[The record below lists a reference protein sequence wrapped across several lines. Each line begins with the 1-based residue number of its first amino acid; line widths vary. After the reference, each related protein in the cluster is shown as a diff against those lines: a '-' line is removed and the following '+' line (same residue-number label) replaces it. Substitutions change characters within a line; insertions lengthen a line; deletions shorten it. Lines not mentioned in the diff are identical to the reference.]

1 MSVND
6 WSDSFLDGLRG
17 HGDPKADALV
27 SDLFAGTS
35 DTTSAFRALVVQQ
48 HAVADSDFAAFLDED
63 PGPPDW
69 VDPERV
75 AAGQECFA
83 RWGSHVFTALYA
95 AALPSAYACWR
106 GVQVLG
112 LTARLETDGKRRLNE
127 TAQFHLDIME
137 PGGLEH
143 GAQGFSDVRHV
154 RLMHAAVRWL
164 IENDPRVHWEPKWG
178 TPINQE
184 DLLETML
191 TFTEIVFEVFD
202 RTGVKYS
209 AQDADDYLHTWSYVG
224 YLLGIRPDL
233 LPLTR
238 AQTSVLMPI
247 VRRRQ
252 FGASDPGHAMTA
264 ALLAQGTRLTPPGLR
279 GLPGAT
285 VRYYVGDHTADL
297 IGVPPADWTRFLFAP
312 LADLTRTMSIGWL
325 HKHFLRA
332 LSDRVGF
339 GMLSLAVRAERF
351 GGRPAFAVPTGL
363 AARWNLPASLPRQP
377 PSNDAIAAM
386 TDPVLRN
393 LWITQRY
400 HELAVELRDAGA
412 GEDAT
417 WCAFAVWAS
426 KTAGATI
433 RKELLPA
440 KAQRLLFDNEV
451 TQSALHTLR
460 EGVAGHAWTRLLTHE
475 PLARAVEK
483 VVTDVSNAIAEG
495 NVLVFAELAPIFSS
509 LVAARRGPGPS
520 SPEDLLKALTPALS
534 ALEASGIDA
543 APARAAFDAYARA
556 LTSTKDRA
564 ALVLA
569 ANTLAVA
576 HEQQRL
582 QPAIQ
587 SALNAPISDTL
598 KEVVEHDLL
607 GHLPSAEARRVL
619 DHLTDDICA
628 TLNQA
633 WDVALTE
640 AIMQLVTAAETFD
653 LRRDVPPI
661 DGVLFPPAL
670 HDLAGTPAEE
680 VVAVWD
686 RTGGT
691 GQHSGADDWCELGD
705 RMNYI
710 VNLFRS
716 RQRNAALFDP
726 PFTVEQL
733 AVMARGQ
740 VPSRTLS

>member
-1 MSVND
+1 MTVTD
-6 WSDSFLDGLRG
+6 WSDQFLDGLRG
-17 HGDPKADALV
+17 HGDPAADAVV
-27 SDLFAGTS
+27 SGLFRGTG
-35 DTTSAFRALVVQQ
+35 DATTAFRTLVVQQ
-48 HAVADSDFAAFLDED
+48 HEGVDSALVAFLDED
-63 PGPPDW
+63 VDRPAWLDPD
-69 VDPERV
+69 RV
-75 AAGQECFA
+75 IAGQECFA

-112 LTARLETDGKRRLNE
+112 LTARLETDAKRRLNE

-137 PGGLEH
+137 SGGLER

-164 IENDPRVHWEPKWG
+164 IQNDPRVHWDPEWG
-178 TPINQE
+178 TPNNQQ
-184 DLLETML
+184 DLLETLL
-191 TFTEIVFEVFD
+191 TFTEIVLEVFD
-202 RTGVKYS
+202 RTGVEYS
-209 AQDADDYLHTWSYVG
+209 EEEADDYLHTWSYVG

-252 FGASDPGHAMTA
+252 FGTSDPGHALTA
-264 ALLAQGTRLTPPGLR
+264 ALLAQGSSLSPPGLR
-279 GLPGAT
+279 GLPAST

-312 LADLTRTMSIGWL
+312 MADLSRTLSVGWL
-325 HKHFLRA
+325 HQRFLRA

-339 GMLSLAVRAERF
+339 GMLSLAVRTERF

-363 AARWNLPASLPRQP
+363 AARWNLPPSLPRQP

-412 GEDAT
+412 GQDAT

-440 KAQRLLFDNEV
+440 KAQRLLFDNEI
-451 TQSALHTLR
+451 TQKALHTLR
-460 EGVAGHAWTRLLTHE
+460 EGVAGHAWARLLSHE
-475 PLARAVEK
+475 PLGRAVEQ
-483 VVTDVSNAIAEG
+483 VTANVSTAIAEG
-495 NVLVFAELAPIFSS
+495 NVLVFAELAPVFSA
-509 LVAARRGPGPS
+509 LVAARRRSGVS
-520 SPEDLLKALTPALS
+520 SPEDLLRALTPALS
-534 ALEASGIDA
+534 ALEDSGVDI
-543 APARAAFDAYARA
+543 APVRAAFNAYTQA
-556 LTSTKDRA
+556 LTSAKDGA

-598 KEVVEHDLL
+598 KEVLEHDLIA
-607 GHLPSAEARRVL
+607 HLPSAEVRQVL

-628 TLNQA
+628 LLDQA

-670 HDLAGTPAEE
+670 LDLTGTPAEK
-680 VVAVWD
+680 AVSAWD

-691 GQHSGADDWCELGD
+691 GEHSGADNWCELGD

-716 RQRNAALFDP
+716 RQRDTAIFDP

-733 AVMARGQ
+733 ASMAQGE
-740 VPSRTLS
+740 VPPPPL

>member
-1 MSVND
+1 MSPID
-6 WSDSFLDGLRG
+6 WTDEFLDGLRG
-17 HGDPKADALV
+17 HGDPEGDAVV
-27 SDLFAGTS
+27 SQLFGWTGDA
-35 DTTSAFRALVVQQ
+35 TSAFRELVVQQ
-48 HAVADSDFAAFLDED
+48 HEVAEGDFAAFLDGDVDQPGWID
-63 PGPPDW
+63 PD
-69 VDPERV
+69 RV

-83 RWGSHVFTALYA
+83 RWGAHVFTALYA

-112 LTARLETDGKRRLNE
+112 LTARLETDAKRRLNE

-137 PGGLEH
+137 PGGLER
-143 GAQGFSDVRHV
+143 GKPGFSDVRHV

-164 IENDPRVHWEPKWG
+164 VENDPRVHWDPKWG

-184 DLLETML
+184 DLLETLL

-202 RTGVKYS
+202 RTGVDYS
-209 AQDADDYLHTWSYVG
+209 KEEADDYLHTWSYVG

-252 FGASDPGHAMTA
+252 FGASDPGHALTA
-264 ALLAQGTRLTPPGLR
+264 ALLAQGTRLSPPGLR
-279 GLPGAT
+279 GLPAST

-312 LADLTRTMSIGWL
+312 MADLSRTLSVGWL
-325 HKHFLRA
+325 HQHFLRA
-332 LSDRVGF
+332 LSGHVGF
-339 GMLSLAVRAERF
+339 GMLSLAVKSERF

-363 AARWNLPASLPRQP
+363 AARWNLPPSLPRQP

-386 TDPVLRN
+386 PDPVLRN

-400 HELAVELRDAGA
+400 HELALELREAGA

-440 KAQRLLFDNEV
+440 KAQRLLFDNEI
-451 TQSALHTLR
+451 TQTALHALR
-460 EGVAGHAWTRLLTHE
+460 EGGAGHLWTLLFSHE
-475 PLARAVEK
+475 PLGRAVEK
-483 VVTDVSNAIAEG
+483 VTADVSTAIAQG
-495 NVLVFAELAPIFSS
+495 NVLVFAELAPLFSA
-509 LVAARRGPGPS
+509 LLAARRGPAAS
-520 SPEDLLKALTPALS
+520 SPEDLFGALTPALA
-534 ALEASGIDA
+534 ALQDSGVDT
-543 APARAAFDAYARA
+543 APVRAAFDAYTKV
-556 LTSTKDRA
+556 LTSAKDQA

-569 ANTLAVA
+569 ANTLAVS

-582 QPAIQ
+582 QPAIRR
-587 SALNAPISDTL
+587 ALNAPISDTL
-598 KEVVEHDLL
+598 KQVVEQDLL
-607 GHLPSAEARRVL
+607 VHLPSADARQVL

-628 TLNQA
+628 ALDQA

-653 LRRDVPPI
+653 LRRDIPPI

-670 HDLAGTPAEE
+670 TDLVGTPAED
-680 VVAVWD
+680 VVATWD
-686 RTGGT
+686 RTGGS
-691 GQHSGADDWCELGD
+691 GQPSGADDWCKLED

-716 RQRNAALFDP
+716 RQRVTTLFDP
-726 PFTVEQL
+726 PFTAEQL
-733 AVMARGQ
+733 AAMSQGQ
-740 VPSRTLS
+740 VPAPPL

>member
-1 MSVND
+1 MSAPD

-17 HGDPKADALV
+17 HGDPPADAVV
-27 SDLFAGTS
+27 SGLFAGTH
-35 DTTSAFRALVVQQ
+35 DATTAFRALVVQQ
-48 HAVADSDFAAFLDED
+48 HESSNRDFATFLDGEVD
-63 PGPPDW
+63 PPDW
-69 VDPERV
+69 IDPERV
-75 AAGQECFA
+75 EAGQECFA

-112 LTARLETDGKRRLNE
+112 LTARLETDAKRRLNE

-137 PGGLEH
+137 PGGLQH
-143 GAQGFSDVRHV
+143 GAKGYSDVRHI

-164 IENDPRVHWEPKWG
+164 IENDPRVHWEPNWG

-202 RTGVKYS
+202 RTGVMYS
-209 AQDADDYLHTWSYVG
+209 EQDADDYLHTWSYIG

-252 FGASDPGHAMTA
+252 FGSSPPGHAMTK
-264 ALLAQGTRLTPPGLR
+264 ALLSEGTRLTPPGLR
-279 GLPGAT
+279 GLPAAT
-285 VRYYVGDHTADL
+285 VRYYVGNDTADL
-297 IGVPPADWTRFLFAP
+297 IGVPTADWTRFLFAP
-312 LADLTRTMSIGWL
+312 LADLTRTLSLGWL
-325 HKHFLRA
+325 HQRFLRVF
-332 LSDRVGF
+332 SDRVGV

-363 AARWNLPASLPRQP
+363 AERWNLPASVPRQP
-377 PSNDAIAAM
+377 PSNASIVAM
-386 TDPVLRN
+386 DDPVVRN

-400 HELAVELRDAGA
+400 HDLAVELRDAGA
-412 GEDAT
+412 GQEAT

-451 TQSALHTLR
+451 TQSALHSFR
-460 EGVAGHAWTRLLTHE
+460 ERVTRDMWALLAHE
-475 PLARAVEK
+475 PLGRAVAK
-483 VVTDVSNAIAEG
+483 VTADISSAIAGG
-495 NVLVFAELAPIFSS
+495 NVLVFAELAPLFSA
-509 LVAARRGPGPS
+509 LIAARRGPGAS
-520 SPEDLLKALTPALS
+520 SPDDLVQALAPGLS
-534 ALEASGIDA
+534 SLEASGVDTA
-543 APARAAFDAYARA
+543 AVRAAFDAYAQA
-556 LTSTKDRA
+556 LTSAKDRA
-564 ALVLA
+564 SLILA

-582 QPAIQ
+582 QHAIE

-598 KEVVEHDLL
+598 KEIIEQDLL
-607 GHLPSAEARRVL
+607 AHISSTEVRLVLRHL
-619 DHLTDDICA
+619 DDDICA
-628 TLNQA
+628 KLDEA

-640 AIMQLVTAAETFD
+640 AIMQLVTAVETFD

-670 HDLAGTPAEE
+670 SDLTGTPAES
-680 VVAVWD
+680 VVSAWD

-691 GQHSGADDWCELGD
+691 GKPSGAGDWCEIKD
-705 RMNYI
+705 RMNFI

-716 RQRNAALFDP
+716 RQCDEALFDP
-726 PFTVEQL
+726 PFSPEQL
-733 AVMARGQ
+733 AVMAQGQ
-740 VPSRTLS
+740 VPPPPL

>member
-1 MSVND
+1 MTIPD
-6 WSDSFLDGLRG
+6 WSDDFLDSLRG
-17 HGDPKADALV
+17 HGDPPADAVV
-27 SDLFAGTS
+27 SELFRGTG
-35 DTTSAFRALVVQQ
+35 DATSAFRTLVVQQ
-48 HAVADSDFAAFLDED
+48 HEVADSDLASFLDGD
-63 PGPPDW
+63 VDRPDW
-69 VDPERV
+69 LDPDRV

-83 RWGSHVFTALYA
+83 GWGSHVFTALYA

-112 LTARLETDGKRRLNE
+112 LTARLETDAKRRLNE

-143 GAQGFSDVRHV
+143 GKSGFSDVRHV

-164 IENDPRVHWEPKWG
+164 VENDPRVHWDPEWG

-184 DLLETML
+184 DLLETLL

-209 AQDADDYLHTWSYVG
+209 QKEADDYLHTWSYVG

-252 FGASDPGHAMTA
+252 FGASDPGHALTT
-264 ALLAQGTRLTPPGLR
+264 ALLAQGSRLSPPGLR
-279 GLPGAT
+279 GLPAAT

-297 IGVPPADWTRFLFAP
+297 IGVPPADWTRYLFAP
-312 LADLTRTMSIGWL
+312 MADLSRTLSVGWL
-325 HKHFLRA
+325 HQRFLRA

-339 GMLSLAVRAERF
+339 GMLSLAVKGERF

-363 AARWNLPASLPRQP
+363 AARWDLPPSVPRQP

-400 HELAVELRDAGA
+400 HELAIELRDSGA
-412 GEDAT
+412 GQDAT

-440 KAQRLLFDNEV
+440 KAQRLLFDNEI
-451 TQSALHTLR
+451 TRAALHTLR
-460 EGVAGHAWTRLLTHE
+460 EGVAGHAWTLLFSHE
-475 PLARAVEK
+475 PLGRAVEK
-483 VVTDVSNAIAEG
+483 VTADVSTAIAAG
-495 NVLVFAELAPIFSS
+495 NVLVFAELAPLFGTLI
-509 LVAARRGPGPS
+509 AARRGPGVS
-520 SPEDLLKALTPALS
+520 SPDDLLTALTPALS
-534 ALEASGIDA
+534 ALERSGVDTT
-543 APARAAFDAYARA
+543 PVRGAFNAYAQA
-556 LTSTKDRA
+556 LTSAKDRA
-564 ALVLA
+564 ALILA
-569 ANTLAVA
+569 ANTLAVS

-582 QPAIQ
+582 QSAIQ

-598 KEVVEHDLL
+598 REVVEQDLL
-607 GHLPSAEARRVL
+607 SHLPSAEVRGVL
-619 DHLTDDICA
+619 DHLTDDVCTA
-628 TLNQA
+628 LDQA

-670 HDLAGTPAEE
+670 RDLVGTPAEE
-680 VVAVWD
+680 VVASWD
-686 RTGGT
+686 RTRGT
-691 GQHSGADDWCELGD
+691 GQPSGADDWCDLGD

-716 RQRNAALFDP
+716 RQRDTALFDP

-733 AVMARGQ
+733 AAMAQGQ
-740 VPSRTLS
+740 VPAPPL

>member
-1 MSVND
+1 MTD
-6 WSDSFLDGLRG
+6 WSDAFLDGLRG
-17 HGDPKADALV
+17 HGDPAADAVV
-27 SDLFAGTS
+27 SELFAGTR
-35 DTTSAFRALVVQQ
+35 DATTAFRALVAQQ
-48 HAVADSDFAAFLDED
+48 HESSDRDFATFLD
-63 PGPPDW
+63 GA
-69 VDPERV
+69 VDPPEWMDPARV

-112 LTARLETDGKRRLNE
+112 LTARLETDAKRRLNE

-143 GAQGFSDVRHV
+143 GAQGYSDVRHV

-164 IENDPRVHWEPKWG
+164 IENDPRVHWEREWG

-202 RTGVKYS
+202 RTGVTYS
-209 AQDADDYLHTWSYVG
+209 DQDADDYLHTWSYVG

-252 FGASDPGHAMTA
+252 FASSVPGHAMTA
-264 ALLAQGTRLTPPGLR
+264 ALLSQGTRLTPPGLR
-279 GLPGAT
+279 GLPAAT
-285 VRYYVGDHTADL
+285 VRYYVGDDTADL

-312 LADLTRTMSIGWL
+312 LADLTRALSLGWL
-325 HKHFLRA
+325 HQRFLRVF
-332 LSDRVGF
+332 SDRVGM

-363 AARWNLPASLPRQP
+363 AARWNLHSSLPRQP
-377 PSNDAIAAM
+377 PSNASIAAM
-386 TDPVLRN
+386 EDPVLRN

-400 HELAVELRDAGA
+400 HDLAIELREAGA
-412 GEDAT
+412 GEEAT

-433 RKELLPA
+433 RQQLLPA
-440 KAQRLLFDNEV
+440 KAQRLLFDNDV
-451 TQSALHTLR
+451 TQAAVHTFR
-460 EGVAGHAWTRLLTHE
+460 EGVAGHVWALFAHE
-475 PLARAVEK
+475 PLGRAVQK
-483 VVTDVSNAIAEG
+483 VTADISVAIAEG
-495 NVLVFAELAPIFSS
+495 NVLVFAELAPLFSA
-509 LVAARRGPGPS
+509 LVAARRGPSAS
-520 SPEDLLKALTPALS
+520 SADELVQALAPGLS
-534 ALEASGIDA
+534 ALEASGVDT
-543 APARAAFDAYARA
+543 APVRAAFNAYAQA
-556 LTSTKDRA
+556 LTSAKDRP

-587 SALNAPISDTL
+587 KALNAPISDTL
-598 KEVVEHDLL
+598 KEIVEQDLL
-607 GHLPSAEARRVL
+607 AHISSSEVGRVL
-619 DHLTDDICA
+619 DRLNDDICA
-628 TLNQA
+628 KLDEA

-661 DGVLFPPAL
+661 DGVLFPAAL
-670 HDLAGTPAEE
+670 GDLAGTPAEE
-680 VVAVWD
+680 VVSAWD

-691 GQHSGADDWCELGD
+691 GKPSGADDWCDLED
-705 RMNYI
+705 RMNFI

-716 RQRNAALFDP
+716 RQRDAALFDP
-726 PFTVEQL
+726 PFSPEQL
-733 AVMARGQ
+733 AAMAQGQ
-740 VPSRTLS
+740 VPPPPL

>member
-1 MSVND
+1 MSAPD
-6 WSDSFLDGLRG
+6 WSDTFLDGLRG
-17 HGDPKADALV
+17 HGDPPADAVV
-27 SDLFAGTS
+27 SELFAGTR
-35 DTTSAFRALVVQQ
+35 DATTAFRALVAQQ
-48 HAVADSDFAAFLDED
+48 HESSNRDFATFLAGEVE
-63 PGPPDW
+63 PPDW
-69 VDPERV
+69 IDHERV
-75 AAGQECFA
+75 VAGQECFA

-112 LTARLETDGKRRLNE
+112 LTARLETDAKRRLNE

-137 PGGLEH
+137 SGGLER
-143 GAQGFSDVRHV
+143 GAKGYSDVRHV

-164 IENDPRVHWEPKWG
+164 IENDPRVHWDREWG

-202 RTGVKYS
+202 RTGVRYS
-209 AQDADDYLHTWSYVG
+209 EQDADDYLHTWSYVG

-252 FGASDPGHAMTA
+252 FGSSVPGHAMTA
-264 ALLAQGTRLTPPGLR
+264 ALLSQGTRLTPPGLR
-279 GLPGAT
+279 GLPAAT
-285 VRYYVGDHTADL
+285 VRYYVGNDTADF

-312 LADLTRTMSIGWL
+312 LADLTRTLSLGWM
-325 HKHFLRA
+325 HQRFLRVF
-332 LSDRVGF
+332 SDRVGT
-339 GMLSLAVRAERF
+339 GMLSLAVRSERF

-363 AARWNLPASLPRQP
+363 AERWNLSPSVPRQP
-377 PSNDAIAAM
+377 PSNASIAAM
-386 TDPVLRN
+386 EDPVLRN

-400 HELAVELRDAGA
+400 HDLAVELRDAGA
-412 GEDAT
+412 GEEAT

-451 TQSALHTLR
+451 TQAALHTFR
-460 EGVAGHAWTRLLTHE
+460 ERVARDIWALFAHE
-475 PLARAVEK
+475 PLGRAVAK
-483 VVTDVSNAIAEG
+483 VTADISSAIADG
-495 NVLVFAELAPIFSS
+495 NVLVFAELAPLFSA
-509 LVAARRGPGPS
+509 LVAARRGPSAS
-520 SPEDLLKALTPALS
+520 SPDDLVQALAPS
-534 ALEASGIDA
+534 ISSLEASGVDTA
-543 APARAAFDAYARA
+543 AVRAAFDAYAQA
-556 LTSTKDRA
+556 LTSAKDRP

-598 KEVVEHDLL
+598 KEIIEHDLL
-607 GHLPSAEARRVL
+607 AHISSSHVRRVL
-619 DHLTDDICA
+619 GHLDDEVCA
-628 TLNQA
+628 KLDEA
-633 WDVALTE
+633 WDTALTE
-640 AIMQLVTAAETFD
+640 AIMQLITAVETFD
-653 LRRDVPPI
+653 LRRDVPAI

-670 HDLAGTPAEE
+670 SDLTGTAAEK
-680 VVAVWD
+680 VVSAWD

-691 GQHSGADDWCELGD
+691 GKPSGAGDWCELKD
-705 RMNYI
+705 RMNFI

-716 RQRNAALFDP
+716 RQRDAALFDP
-726 PFTVEQL
+726 PFSPEQL
-733 AVMARGQ
+733 AVMAQ
-740 VPSRTLS
+740 AKVPPPPL

>member
-1 MSVND
+1 MSVTH
-6 WSDSFLDGLRG
+6 WSNEFLDGLRAD
-17 HGDPKADALV
+17 GDPAADEVV
-27 SDLFAGTS
+27 SKLFAGTR
-35 DTTSAFRALVVQQ
+35 DATTAFRALVVQQ
-48 HAVADSDFAAFLDED
+48 HESSDPDFATFLDQEVD
-63 PGPPDW
+63 PPDW
-69 VDPERV
+69 IDPKRL

-112 LTARLETDGKRRLNE
+112 LTARLETDAKRRLNE

-137 PGGLEH
+137 PGGLVH
-143 GAQGFSDVRHV
+143 GAKGYSDVRHV

-164 IENDPRVHWEPKWG
+164 IENDPRVHWESEWG

-202 RTGVKYS
+202 RTGVTYS
-209 AQDADDYLHTWSYVG
+209 EQDADDYLHTWSYIG

-252 FGASDPGHAMTA
+252 FRSSAPGHAMTA
-264 ALLAQGTRLTPPGLR
+264 ALLSQGTRLTPPGLR
-279 GLPGAT
+279 GLPATT
-285 VRYYVGDHTADL
+285 VRYYVGDDTADL

-312 LADLTRTMSIGWL
+312 MADLSRRLSLGWL
-325 HKHFLRA
+325 HERFLRVF
-332 LSDRVGF
+332 SDRVGM

-363 AARWNLPASLPRQP
+363 ASRWNLPPSLRRQP
-377 PSNDAIAAM
+377 PSNASIAAM
-386 TDPVLRN
+386 EDPVLRN

-433 RKELLPA
+433 RGDLLPA
-440 KAQRLLFDNEV
+440 KAKRLLFDNEV
-451 TQSALHTLR
+451 TQVALQSFR
-460 EGVAGHAWTRLLTHE
+460 ESVARHIWGLFAHE
-475 PLARAVEK
+475 PLGRAVAK
-483 VVTDVSNAIAEG
+483 VTADISAAIADG
-495 NVLVFAELAPIFSS
+495 NVLVFAELAPLFSA
-509 LVAARRGPGPS
+509 LVATRRGPSTSSSDDLIRALAPS
-520 SPEDLLKALTPALS
+520 IS
-534 ALEASGIDA
+534 ALEASGVDTA
-543 APARAAFDAYARA
+543 AVRAAFDAYAQA
-556 LTSTKDRA
+556 LTSAKERP
-564 ALVLA
+564 ALVLT

-587 SALNAPISDTL
+587 KALNAPISDTL
-598 KEVVEHDLL
+598 KEIIEQDLL
-607 GHLPSAEARRVL
+607 VHISNAEVRLVL
-619 DHLTDDICA
+619 DRLDDDICA
-628 TLNQA
+628 KLDEA

-670 HDLAGTPAEE
+670 GDLAGTPAEK

-691 GQHSGADDWCELGD
+691 GKPSGAGDWCELKD
-705 RMNYI
+705 RMNFI

-716 RQRNAALFDP
+716 RQRDATLFDP
-726 PFTVEQL
+726 PFSPEQL
-733 AVMARGQ
+733 AAMAQGQ
-740 VPSRTLS
+740 MPAPPL